1 MQSLRSLLLLA
12 SSFTSLYSE
21 HNSSNRRSTKHLF
34 TLIFVSFTDETG
46 HVKLED
52 TLDKIQKPEDTVT
65 RNPVTLKPGKKYFI
79 RTKVNN

>member
-1 MQSLRSLLLLA
+1 M
-12 SSFTSLYSE
+12 
-21 HNSSNRRSTKHLF
+21 F